1 MIGSGTQKLEW
12 LELPPQIRA
21 EVETY
26 FGSPVVDAKTQPG
39 GFSPGVAA
47 KILTGGGDEAFVKCV
62 SSRMSQPS
70 ADANRREIKNVSAL
84 QGNPRIPKLLHS
96 FEKENWVTLIYE
108 VVEGRH
114 PRLPWK
120 TDELDFV
127 FSELV
132 QLSASLTPCPRSEQ
146 FETLEESSD
155 ATFSGWRN
163 FTGAGSAIAEL
174 EDAWVEAHLGILTD
188 LEVNWIR
195 AARGTSL
202 VHTDLRADQILIAK
216 DRAVFLDWP
225 HAKIGAPWIDFL
237 FMAPS
242 IVLQG
247 GPGMNSL
254 IERSPLA
261 NVPKSDLLSVASA
274 LAGFFLWNSLQPPP
288 PRLVTL
294 RPFQRSQGN
303 VITAW
308 LKDGQLA
315 QDLD

>member
-12 LELPPQIRA
+12 NELPPEIRA

-26 FGSPVVDAKTQPG
+26 FGSPVVEAKTQPG

-47 KILTGGGDEAFVKCV
+47 KILTGGGDAAFVKCASSLV
-62 SSRMSQPS
+62 SQFS
-70 ADANRREIKNVSAL
+70 ADANRREIKHASAL
-84 QGNPRIPKLLHS
+84 QGNPRIPRLLHS
-96 FEKENWVTLIYE
+96 FESEGWVTLIYE
-108 VVEGRH
+108 VVEGKH
-114 PRLPWK
+114 PALPWK
-120 TDELDFV
+120 IDELDFV

-132 QLSASLTPCPRSEQ
+132 QLSASLTPCPHSEQ
-146 FETLEESSD
+146 FQTLEEGSD

-163 FTGAGSAIAEL
+163 FTNAGSAIEEL
-174 EDAWVEAHLGILTD
+174 EDPWVEKHLGVLTD
-188 LEVNWIR
+188 LEADWTR

-216 DRAVFLDWP
+216 DRAFFLDWP

-254 IERSPLA
+254 IHRSPLA
-261 NVPKSDLLSVASA
+261 NVRKSDLLSVAAA

-294 RPFQRSQGN
+294 RAFQRSQGN
-303 VITAW
+303 VMTEW
-308 LKDGQLA
+308 LKDGQQGLE
-315 QDLD
+315 